1 MGGEEYNWRP
11 GEVLR
16 EKHVL
21 LLLRIRHG
29 VLFCYSTVC
38 ASLFVALRCLPVDAR
53 PAWTTTDRL
62 ESAAVR

>member
-38 ASLFVALRCLPVDAR
+38 ASLFVALRCLPVDAGSER
-53 PAWTTTDRL
+53 GTSAPRL
-62 ESAAVR
+62 DDD